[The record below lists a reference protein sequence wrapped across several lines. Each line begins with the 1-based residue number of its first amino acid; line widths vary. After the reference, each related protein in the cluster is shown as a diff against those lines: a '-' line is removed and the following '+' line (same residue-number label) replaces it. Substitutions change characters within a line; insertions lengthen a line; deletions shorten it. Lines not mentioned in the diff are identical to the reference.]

1 MGTLVAPNARV
12 IVLDKVLHAG
22 PQEGV
27 VGEEPKYPITGAS
40 GALGCQEV
48 LLWDGPNGDDVS
60 VHVDASVLPDD
71 GQAGCVGADM
81 EPVFLCT
88 AIDLREQG
96 QMGPQA

>member
-1 MGTLVAPNARV
+1 MLY
-12 IVLDKVLHAG
+12 KVLHAG

-27 VGEEPKYPITGAS
+27 VGEEPKYPVTGVS

-48 LLWDGPNGDDVS
+48 LLRDGLKGDDVS

-71 GQAGCVGADM
+71 GQAGCVGADV

-88 AIDLREQG
+88 AVDLWEQG
-96 QMGPQA
+96 QMGLQA